1 MAQVSYAQY
10 FAMKLAST
18 GNTWLLSSQVEQ
30 DLKRYGKSL
39 SCLDPLIKDKTI
51 QVAKKED
58 GTLLLTLAQYKQAEI
73 NIVNNIYRILN
84 APRKTYPADYLNK
97 LIDEIQIEKNA
108 KLDINQRKAVIK
120 AVNSNFMVLTGGPG
134 TGKTFVLSFINAVHK
149 KINPELKIDYAA
161 PTGKAARRITE
172 STGFFASTL
181 HSKLKITKDNFIPE
195 RLSPFINILNVDEV
209 SMLDVFVMEALVK
222 AVQTGQ
228 TLYLIGDTDQLPSVG
243 PGAILRDLIA
253 SGCVPVAQLT
263 KTFRQEGDSIL
274 FDNIQ
279 RIKRGETHI
288 VAGDDFRIAA
298 VPKGMNP
305 KEILLWMYKKEASEW
320 GIENTM
326 LLTPY
331 RQSGETCSNILNV
344 EIQKACNPT
353 GPGIMK
359 PDGMMLRKG
368 DIVMQ
373 TENRTKCANGDVG
386 KVVGVVGSSGLEVK
400 FCDTTV
406 NYNTSNLNDLTLAYA
421 MSIHKSQGSEA
432 KSVVTTLLSEHAAM
446 LQRNLVYTA
455 VTRARCRCSGLFD
468 PDALK
473 KAILTEAS
481 CQRITLL
488 KELLQYKFS

>member
-39 SCLDPLIKDKTI
+39 SCLDPLVKDKTI

-120 AVNSNFMVLTGGPG
+120 AVNSNFMVLTG
-134 TGKTFVLSFINAVHK
+134 KTFVLSFINAVHK

-172 STGFFASTL
+172 STGFYASTL

-386 KVVGVVGSSGLEVK
+386 KVVGVVGSSGLEVE

-481 CQRITLL
+481 CQRVTLL